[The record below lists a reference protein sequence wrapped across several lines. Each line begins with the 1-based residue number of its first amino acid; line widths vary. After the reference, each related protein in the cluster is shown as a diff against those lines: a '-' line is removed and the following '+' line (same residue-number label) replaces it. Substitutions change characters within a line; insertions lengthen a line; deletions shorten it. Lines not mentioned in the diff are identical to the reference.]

1 MMDLNSKYSSGIPVC
16 IFSEPDGKV
25 LLGFGFCQAHYSP
38 LIRIVKKHLNSD
50 PAFNR

>member
-1 MMDLNSKYSSGIPVC
+1 MMDLNSKYSSGI
-16 IFSEPDGKV
+16 SEPDGKV